1 MAPSKKARLGG
12 NSSRGSSKQS
22 STTSSSS
29 SDTLPKPFKA
39 APTTLEPLYA
49 HLNPHHIYLAHID
62 SRPRDF
68 KRKIFLVPVAMN
80 LAVALLF
87 AWRLYA
93 VAPYYLQLFA
103 STIGYP
109 NELTIRAA
117 EMEWQPLLLIILHRS
132 LTFILDF
139 LLFIFVWPW
148 PYEFAVGG
156 SASHG
161 APLGWRW
168 QVGFRDQEIYVRRS
182 RSWDM
187 ELGDLFGAEG
197 SAKRNE
203 FWSRVG
209 EATNPL
215 LLQQKTGYLLMDGA
229 WDLDWDAMVLATS
242 LVDTKKVELDEF
254 MEPVVLLHSEKF
266 GWVTIDRGDSKAA
279 GEEERRKQVFAF
291 RDALAKLD
299 KEDLFFRWIEIV
311 QFETSK
317 PGVFGAQRQHEVAEQ
332 IRELFTK
339 NGVDFDKIWGEVV
352 AKTSTAGAQ
361 KEDTGATSDPE

>member
-12 NSSRGSSKQS
+12 TASK
-22 STTSSSS
+22 SSSS
-29 SDTLPKPFKA
+29 PSSSPSTLPKPFTA
-39 APTTLEPLYA
+39 APKTLEPLYA

-62 SRPRDF
+62 SRPREF

-80 LAVALLF
+80 AAVALLF
-87 AWRLYA
+87 LWRLYA
-93 VAPYYLQLFA
+93 VGPYYLALFA

-109 NELTIRAA
+109 NELTLRAD
-117 EMEWQPLLLIILHRS
+117 EMEWQPLLLVILRRS
-132 LTFILDF
+132 FTFILDF
-139 LLFIFVWPW
+139 LLFVFVWPW

-161 APLGWRW
+161 APLGWRF
-168 QVGFRDQEIYVRRS
+168 QVGFRNQEIYVRRS
-182 RSWDM
+182 RSWDAD
-187 ELGDLFGAEG
+187 LGDLFGAEG
-197 SAKRNE
+197 SSKRNE
-203 FWSRVG
+203 FWSKIG

-229 WDLDWDAMVLATS
+229 WDLDWDAMVLATV

-254 MEPVVLLHSEKF
+254 MEPVVLLYSENF
-266 GWVTIDRGDSKAA
+266 GWVTMDRGETKAA
-279 GEEERRKQVFAF
+279 EEEERRKQVFAF
-291 RDALAKLD
+291 RDALAKIG

-332 IRELFTK
+332 IRELFSK
-339 NGVDFDKIWGEVV
+339 NGVDFDKVWGEVIPSRNV
-352 AKTSTAGAQ
+352 ETPA
-361 KEDTGATSDPE
+361 KEDTGPTSDPE